1 MLKHLTERV
10 SAVRCGLLLL
20 VEPKPAHLAFF
31 RLLAERLKSLLRI
44 FVRGIS
50 FCYYGLV
57 ASLRYMAAMAVRF
70 RTKCVKVVHA
80 KRRKQT
86 RSIAG
91 VPAAPQRSQST
102 LPATYRPQQAKSSQ
116 DISQYSRDSYGSA
129 ARASQSKKGG
139 VWRVVFI
146 VSIVVF
152 VGALA
157 ALGAIGYQYW
167 AQQNAYSGL
176 EEYAEVDD
184 NSNLALSDLKVD
196 WDGLRAINP
205 DIVAWVY
212 VPGTPI
218 NYPVVQGSDNQEYLH
233 KAFDG
238 STGWLASAGTIFLV
252 PPMPAT
258 YPIRT
263 MQLYGHHMND
273 GSMFASLAD
282 FEDQGT
288 FDRIAISTC

>member
-1 MLKHLTERV
+1 M
-10 SAVRCGLLLL
+10 
-20 VEPKPAHLAFF
+20 PKGAN
-31 RLLAERLKSLLRI
+31 R
-44 FVRGIS
+44 RGPS
-50 FCYYGLV
+50 QG
-57 ASLRYMAAMAVRF
+57 S
-70 RTKCVKVVHA
+70 H
-80 KRRKQT
+80 
-86 RSIAG
+86 
-91 VPAAPQRSQST
+91 AAPQRSQST

-205 DIVAWVY
+205 RHRSV
-212 VPGTPI
+212 G
-218 NYPVVQGSDNQEYLH
+218 
-233 KAFDG
+233 
-238 STGWLASAGTIFLV
+238 
-252 PPMPAT
+252 
-258 YPIRT
+258 IRT
-263 MQLYGHHMND
+263 WYAYQLSR
-273 GSMFASLAD
+273 GS
-282 FEDQGT
+282 GV
-288 FDRIAISTC
+288 R

>member
-1 MLKHLTERV
+1 
-10 SAVRCGLLLL
+10 
-20 VEPKPAHLAFF
+20 
-31 RLLAERLKSLLRI
+31 
-44 FVRGIS
+44 
-50 FCYYGLV
+50 
-57 ASLRYMAAMAVRF
+57 
-70 RTKCVKVVHA
+70 
-80 KRRKQT
+80 
-86 RSIAG
+86 
-91 VPAAPQRSQST
+91 
-102 LPATYRPQQAKSSQ
+102 
-116 DISQYSRDSYGSA
+116 
-129 ARASQSKKGG
+129 
-139 VWRVVFI
+139 VVFI

-238 STGWLASAGTIFLV
+238 STGWLASWMLPI
-252 PPMPAT
+252 PAT
-258 YPIRT
+258 CPIRT
-263 MQLYGHHMND
+263 MHYT
-273 GSMFASLAD
+273 A
-282 FEDQGT
+282 T
-288 FDRIAISTC
+288 T